1 MAWGR
6 KTGGR
11 QKGVTNKKT
20 AAQREAIKQALASA
34 EQAMADRLEDLD
46 AHGFLRLIYRDRS
59 QPLEVRIDCAKA
71 AVRYEAPA
79 LSQTDLSV
87 RVPPRELTDAELTVI
102 AATALPAPSE
112 EPVQITVP
120 DPDDAVK

>member
-1 MAWGR
+1 MALGK

-11 QKGVTNKKT
+11 KKDTPNSKT
-20 AAQREAIKQALASA
+20 AAQRTARRGALERA
-34 EQAMADRLEDLD
+34 ELAMADRLEDLD

-87 RVPPRELTDAELTVI
+87 RVPPRELTDAELR
-102 AATALPAPSE
+102 
-112 EPVQITVP
+112 
-120 DPDDAVK
+120 